1 VNETHK
7 DSIGRF
13 SFGVR
18 AVYPRRRTNI
28 MAAIVGVLALTF
40 LYIDTFINPSRGDS
54 YDSDYDN
61 LINDYLICRYAEA
74 NEKTE

>member
-1 VNETHK
+1 
-7 DSIGRF
+7 
-13 SFGVR
+13 
-18 AVYPRRRTNI
+18 

-40 LYIDTFINPSRGDS
+40 LYIDTFISPSRGDS

-74 NEKTE
+74 NEEAE